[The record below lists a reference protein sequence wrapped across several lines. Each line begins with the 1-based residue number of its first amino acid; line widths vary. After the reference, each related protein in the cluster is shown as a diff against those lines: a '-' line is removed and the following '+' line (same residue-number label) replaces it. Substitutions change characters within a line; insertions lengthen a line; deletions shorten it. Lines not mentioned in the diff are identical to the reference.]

1 MNAHPPK
8 SPPPNVVSEPPLD
21 RLRRQRRRSEQALLD
36 ATDDNDEPHR
46 DSLISVTDVEELTG
60 NVARQAAAGVAEA
73 LKTKRP
79 ELNVSGRWRA
89 VSFGARGST
98 LGVLLALL
106 LVLVI
111 GLVWLRVTGQ
121 FR

>member
-36 ATDDNDEPHR
+36 ATNDEETHR

-79 ELNVSGRWRA
+79 ELDVSGRWRA
-89 VSFGARGST
+89 VSFVARGST

-106 LVLVI
+106 LVLVV

-121 FR
+121 LR

>member
-1 MNAHPPK
+1 MKVHPPK
-8 SPPPNVVSEPPLD
+8 SLLPNVVSEPPLD

-36 ATDDNDEPHR
+36 AIEEEPHR

-121 FR
+121 LR